1 MGRIEV
7 QPQTLH
13 AAAGLHRQA
22 AAALTEMAGALHSAC
37 SAAADGA
44 PDAPD
49 AAGGF
54 ASVHGPAMGRLG
66 MTTQQAAD
74 NLAAAAGVYTD
85 TDARAIRAAWT

>member
-7 QPQTLH
+7 QPHTLQT
-13 AAAGLHRQA
+13 AAGLHRQA
-22 AAALTEMAGALHSAC
+22 ASALTEMAGALHSAC
-37 SAAADGA
+37 GAAADGA

-66 MTTQQAAD
+66 TTTQQAAE
-74 NLAAAAGVYTD
+74 NLAAAAGVYSD
-85 TDARAIRAAWT
+85 TDARAIQAVWT